1 MVALENLSTLFRR
14 GNVSMHK
21 YVNINVEIAALKSK
35 QDQMDRTAV
44 RGSLLGMKSFIKATF
59 HIDDPDI

>member
-35 QDQMDRTAV
+35 QEMERTAV

>member
-35 QDQMDRTAV
+35 QETEREPPYVGVCWA
-44 RGSLLGMKSFIKATF
+44 
-59 HIDDPDI
+59 

>member
-1 MVALENLSTLFRR
+1 
-14 GNVSMHK
+14 MHK

-35 QDQMDRTAV
+35 QEMERTAV